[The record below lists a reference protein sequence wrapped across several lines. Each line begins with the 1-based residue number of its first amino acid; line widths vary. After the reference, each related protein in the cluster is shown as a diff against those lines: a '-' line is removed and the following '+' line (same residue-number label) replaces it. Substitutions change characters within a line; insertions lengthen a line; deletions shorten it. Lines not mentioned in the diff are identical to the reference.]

1 MSELIEKGKQS
12 FATAEDA
19 INKGY
24 YWLSC
29 FLFHQA
35 VKLAI
40 KGLLEITRNEHPY
53 THNLVELL
61 KYFNPPDDI
70 LTCAMNL
77 NPHYIS
83 SKYSLMSFYSRNDAL
98 NCKKN
103 AEVILK
109 WLKIL

>member
-12 FATAEDA
+12 FATTEDA

-24 YWLSC
+24 YWLAC

-35 VKLAI
+35 VELAN

-83 SKYSLMSFYSRNDAL
+83 SRYSLMSFYSRNDAL

-103 AEVILK
+103 AEAILK

>member
-24 YWLSC
+24 YWLAC

-35 VKLAI
+35 VELAI
-40 KGLLEITRNEHPY
+40 KGLLEMTRNEHPY

-61 KYFNPPDDI
+61 KYLIPQ
-70 LTCAMNL
+70 
-77 NPHYIS
+77 
-83 SKYSLMSFYSRNDAL
+83 
-98 NCKKN
+98 
-103 AEVILK
+103 EVI
-109 WLKIL
+109 

>member
-12 FATAEDA
+12 FTAGDDA

-24 YWLSC
+24 YWLAC
-29 FLFHQA
+29 FLFHQS
-35 VKLAI
+35 VELAI

-83 SKYSLMSFYSRNDAL
+83 SRYSLMSFYSRNDAL

-109 WLKIL
+109 WLKIF